1 MIAVSYHRTSQDK
14 FIEWWWCSI
23 KNKFPN
29 KIEKDFLVFLYEY
42 HFLKYSD
49 AKFLF
54 NTSEYY
60 RRQISDLLNNDYIKK
75 HNTGTYILSD
85 NGKRY
90 LKSLG
95 YDFGTKMA
103 YSKKYIERQILIS
116 YIAAVFYNNSNI
128 NFIPSFKLK
137 DKEIF
142 TIKSRRYIG
151 SIVINKKEYLT
162 YYISKKQDKK
172 YIDSVFY
179 DIQKE
184 KDYNNI
190 IIFTED
196 ISKIDL
202 NQFCFGLKEVLI
214 IENTLNNLVKI
225 NYINKVHWSRII
237 HNLYQN
243 KVFISEYNFCDYT
256 DKKNIFVSCF
266 YFIDTEK
273 INLLKYFLRE
283 NKDKKIDIICSRD
296 LLDILKSEIP
306 NQNYYLIDFDSF
318 IKGEFNIY
326 E

>member
-1 MIAVSYHRTSQDK
+1 M
-14 FIEWWWCSI
+14 
-23 KNKFPN
+23 
-29 KIEKDFLVFLYEY
+29 FLYEY
-42 HFLKYSD
+42 HFLKCSD
-49 AKFLF
+49 SIFLF

-75 HNTGTYILSD
+75 HSTGTYILSD
-85 NGKRY
+85 NGKKY

-95 YDFGTKMA
+95 YDFSTKMA
-103 YSKKYIERQILIS
+103 YSKKYIERQVLIS
-116 YIAAVFYNNSNI
+116 YIAAVLFYKSNI
-128 NFIPSFKLK
+128 KFIPSFKLK

-162 YYISKKQDKK
+162 YYISQKQNKK

-184 KDYNNI
+184 KEYKNI
-190 IIFTED
+190 IIFVED

-214 IENTLNNLVKI
+214 IESSLNNLDKLG
-225 NYINKVHWSRII
+225 YISKVNWSQII
-237 HNLYQN
+237 QSLYQD

-256 DKKNIFVSCF
+256 DRKRKFVSCF

-273 INLLKYFLRE
+273 INLLKYFLKE
-283 NKDKKIDIICSRD
+283 NKDKKVDIICSRECLV
-296 LLDILKSEIP
+296 LLEKEMP
-306 NQNYYLIDFDSF
+306 NQNYYPIEFDSF

>member
-1 MIAVSYHRTSQDK
+1 M
-14 FIEWWWCSI
+14 
-23 KNKFPN
+23 
-29 KIEKDFLVFLYEY
+29 FLYEY
-42 HFLKYSD
+42 HFLKCCD

-75 HNTGTYILSD
+75 HKTGTYILSD

-95 YDFGTKMA
+95 YDFSTKMA

-116 YIAAVFYNNSNI
+116 YIAAVLFYKTNVK
-128 NFIPSFKLK
+128 FIPSFKLK

-151 SIVINKKEYLT
+151 SVVINKKEYLT
-162 YYISKKQDKK
+162 YYISKRQDKK

-184 KDYNNI
+184 KEYKSI

-202 NQFCFGLKEVLI
+202 SQFCFG
-214 IENTLNNLVKI
+214 
-225 NYINKVHWSRII
+225 
-237 HNLYQN
+237 
-243 KVFISEYNFCDYT
+243 
-256 DKKNIFVSCF
+256 
-266 YFIDTEK
+266 
-273 INLLKYFLRE
+273 
-283 NKDKKIDIICSRD
+283 
-296 LLDILKSEIP
+296 
-306 NQNYYLIDFDSF
+306 
-318 IKGEFNIY
+318 
-326 E
+326 

>member
-1 MIAVSYHRTSQDK
+1 M
-14 FIEWWWCSI
+14 
-23 KNKFPN
+23 
-29 KIEKDFLVFLYEY
+29 FLYEY
-42 HFLKYSD
+42 HFLKCSD

-75 HNTGTYILSD
+75 HRTGTYILSD

-95 YDFGTKMA
+95 YDFSTKMA
-103 YSKKYIERQILIS
+103 YSKKYIERQVLIS
-116 YIAAVFYNNSNI
+116 YIAAVLFNNNNI
-128 NFIPSFKLK
+128 KFIPSFKLK

-151 SIVINKKEYLT
+151 AIMINQKAYLT
-162 YYISKKQDKK
+162 YYISQKQDKK
-172 YIDSVFY
+172 YIDSVFF

-184 KDYNNI
+184 QEYKNI
-190 IIFTED
+190 IILTED

-202 NQFCFGLKEVLI
+202 NKFCYGLKEVLV
-214 IENTLNNLVKI
+214 IESSTDNLEKLG
-225 NYINKVHWSRII
+225 YINKVNWSQIMES
-237 HNLYQN
+237 LYRNQ
-243 KVFISEYNFCDYT
+243 VYISEYNFCDYT
-256 DKKNIFVSCF
+256 DSKERFVSCF

-283 NKDKKIDIICSRD
+283 NKDKKVDIVCGS
-296 LLDILKSEIP
+296 LLLETLKRELP
-306 NQNYYLIDFDSF
+306 NQNYHTVDFAKF
-318 IKGEFNIY
+318 IKERFNVY